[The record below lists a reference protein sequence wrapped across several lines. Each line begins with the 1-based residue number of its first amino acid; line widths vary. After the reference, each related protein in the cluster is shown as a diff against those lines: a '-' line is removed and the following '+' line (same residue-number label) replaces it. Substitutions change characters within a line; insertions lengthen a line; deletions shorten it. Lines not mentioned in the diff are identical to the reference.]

1 MIHNPLDMGNITVQ
15 PLSDVLGVSIR
26 GIDVSRGLDAHEQ
39 SLIAQNLVEH
49 KAVLIPDQKLAPE
62 EYAAFGRSWTSKTRA
77 DGFTEMNVPG
87 FDDINIVGNVGA
99 LFQDEAYRN
108 GASFWHTDCA
118 AETEADAITM
128 LYCLYS
134 PITGGRTMLADMQAA
149 YSSLEDDL
157 KARIAPLTANHCYAG
172 SRPILGG
179 FESWEF
185 ELTPVT
191 KETAGALP
199 DPVQRPVVRA
209 HSVSGRKGL
218 YAPAG
223 SIFSINEMAAEDAYK
238 LMHRLK
244 THATQ
249 RALCYAHQYRPGDLL
264 MWDNSSTM
272 HYGEPVSEATRPD
285 ERRMMHRMC
294 ALGIPTV
301 LLK

>member
-1 MIHNPLDMGNITVQ
+1 MGNITVK

-49 KAVLIPDQKLAPE
+49 KAVLLPDQKLAPE

-77 DGFTEMNVPG
+77 DGFTEMNVPDLMISISSEMSG
-87 FDDINIVGNVGA
+87 PFSRMKPIEMGPRSGILTVLRKRKQMPSPCCIA
-99 LFQDEAYRN
+99 CIHRL
-108 GASFWHTDCA
+108 TA
-118 AETEADAITM
+118 AKR
-128 LYCLYS
+128 YW
-134 PITGGRTMLADMQAA
+134 PICRRPIPAW
-149 YSSLEDDL
+149 EDDL
-157 KARIAPLTANHCYAG
+157 KARIGHLTANHCYAG

-191 KETAGALP
+191 EETAGVLP
-199 DPVQRPVVRA
+199 DPVQRPLVRA

-223 SIFSINEMAAEDAYK
+223 SIFSINELDAEDAYK
-238 LMHRLK
+238 LMYRLK

-249 RALCYAHQYRPGDLL
+249 RPFCYAHQYRPGDLL

-272 HYGEPVSEATRPD
+272 HYGEPVSAATRRD